1 MLADE
6 TLTGTWQLDVVKTI
20 VMISPSASSVHD
32 KSTFWIDDDEFVM
45 AMLCYT
51 NMMEE
56 LEVILEA
63 WTIIW

>member
-1 MLADE
+1 
-6 TLTGTWQLDVVKTI
+6 VVKTI

-56 LEVILEA
+56 REVILEA
-63 WTIIW
+63 